1 VYTYILLTIR
11 TPAALSPS
19 PPAAVVLASCYM
31 WYVPPKRERKEEAT
45 KGERERERERERA
58 EGGKEMNIAFLAML

>member
-1 VYTYILLTIR
+1 
-11 TPAALSPS
+11 
-19 PPAAVVLASCYM
+19 M